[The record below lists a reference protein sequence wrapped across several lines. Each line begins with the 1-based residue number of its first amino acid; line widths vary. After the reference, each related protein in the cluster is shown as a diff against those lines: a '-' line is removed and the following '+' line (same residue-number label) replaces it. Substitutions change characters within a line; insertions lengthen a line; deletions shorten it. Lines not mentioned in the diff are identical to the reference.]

1 MAIFEYRATDTNGRR
16 VAGTLVGSTFADAAQ
31 ALQTRGLNVE
41 HLAPAGVSHDPI
53 APPAT
58 RPQTVASASTDP
70 SPVMADKTRMARVQT
85 AIGYGGVPLEK
96 LMIFFRQL
104 ASMIRAGVPI
114 VQTLS
119 TLSGQAR
126 NPKLERILIEAAN
139 GAKTGQPMS
148 ETFRK
153 YPEVFTPLMTSM
165 VIAGEKGGFLDTTC
179 KNLSQYLEREV
190 NLRNLY
196 KRLTFM
202 PKLQIL
208 ASMAIIVVANG
219 IIAGIPGADKSFLL
233 SSPLTTISTWYWLGP
248 LLLFIAWFWH
258 FGLNMERIRIFW
270 DMVKIRTPYI
280 GGINQRMAMARF
292 GRAFGALFEGGVPLP
307 TAYEQACEACGNA
320 YVQDRIFPAI
330 EQLKSGKSFTD
341 AISETGAFSQI
352 VVDMARTGEFS
363 GRLASSLEDMARYYE
378 DEAET
383 QQTKLA
389 IVTGLVAFFIVAIYI
404 GSIIFNFYG
413 GMASRYSD
421 ALVP

>member
-16 VAGTLVGSTFADAAQ
+16 VAGTMVGSTFADAAQ

-58 RPQTVASASTDP
+58 RPQTSATATADP
-70 SPVMADKTRMARVQT
+70 TPVLADKSGMARVQT

-104 ASMIRAGVPI
+104 ASMIHAGVPM
-114 VQTLS
+114 VQTLT

-179 KNLSQYLEREV
+179 RNLSQYLEKEV
-190 NLRNLY
+190 NMRNLY
-196 KRLTFM
+196 KRMTFL
-202 PKLQIL
+202 PKMQIL
-208 ASMAIIVVANG
+208 ASIGIILLANS
-219 IIAGIPGADKSFLL
+219 IIAGIPGADKSFMLW
-233 SSPLTTISTWYWLGP
+233 SPLTTLSTWYWFGP
-248 LLLFIAWFWH
+248 LLLFALWFWH
-258 FGLNMERIRIFW
+258 FGLHMEKIRRWW
-270 DMVKIRTPYI
+270 DAVKVRTPYI

-292 GRAFGALFEGGVPLP
+292 GRSFGALFEGGVPLP
-307 TAYEQACEACGNA
+307 TAYEQASEACGNT
-320 YVQDRIFPAI
+320 YVQERIMPALS
-330 EQLKSGKSFTD
+330 ELKSGKSFTE

-352 VVDMARTGEFS
+352 VVDMARTGEFA
-363 GRLASSLEDMARYYE
+363 GRLSSSLEDMARYYE
-378 DEAET
+378 DEVET

-389 IVTGLVAFFIVAIYI
+389 VVTGILAGLIVAVYVGYI
-404 GSIIFNFYG
+404 VITFYG
-413 GMASRYSD
+413 GMGARYSD